1 MTSWLGVPVP
11 ILLFFAMDIGFGV
24 AYLLLY
30 LDAILYP
37 AILTPLLDLD
47 GEANLP
53 AWYASVQWFCVA
65 GLLAI
70 FSIRNFSFS
79 QKRSWLLLALPLL
92 FLGFSIDEV
101 AMIHEEIGV
110 LSDRFLPGGSRK
122 NTPFI
127 KTGIWMFL
135 VGVPFAAFVAGLMI
149 SIRTYFR
156 RTPGA
161 LVKVCLGMAVT
172 LVGAV
177 GIETLSNFATPGSA
191 YAMLSVLTEEVCE
204 LLGGTIILWGSCELL
219 AEHRFEIKIDRVAI
233 DGIRSPARFSP

>member
-11 ILLFFAMDIGFGV
+11 MLVFFAMDIGFGV

-47 GEANLP
+47 GEANMP
-53 AWYASVQWFCVA
+53 TWYASVQWFCVA

-92 FLGFSIDEV
+92 FLGFSLDEV
-101 AMIHEEIGV
+101 AMIHEEMGV
-110 LSDRFLPGGSRK
+110 QSDRVLPGGSRK

-135 VGVPFAAFVAGLMI
+135 IGVPFAAFLAGLI
-149 SIRTYFR
+149 LSIRPYFR

-161 LVKVCLGMAVT
+161 FVKLCLGLAVT

-177 GIETLSNFATPGSA
+177 GIETLANFTTPGSA
-191 YAMLSVLTEEVCE
+191 YAMLQVLTEEVFE
-204 LLGGTIILWGSCELL
+204 LLGSTIILWGSYELL

-233 DGIRSPARFSP
+233 DGS